1 MSLNYSKDLTVKKI
15 HSSAGTSSSAFKSG
29 RGRSSNNKYSEFVME
44 QPTEADENEHVWFGT
59 SNKCMKVIPIKVG
72 VIIIGIL
79 CVAHAFFATYELISE
94 SI

>member
-1 MSLNYSKDLTVKKI
+1 
-15 HSSAGTSSSAFKSG
+15 
-29 RGRSSNNKYSEFVME
+29 ME